1 MKRTFI
7 TYLLCIL
14 FISMASGRATT
25 RANQPGSIV
34 KQSAPLAQVGAQQA
48 SLVEVENWTKPQPG
62 WLYVLDP
69 RPNVGEIGGHIWL
82 LDPESGKVMGAFI
95 LATILIL
102 PFRRT
107 EATSISHRKRTY
119 TGPNSPWSIHPAAK
133 FSAAKR
139 FKDA

>member
-82 LDPESGKVMGAFI
+82 LDPESGKVMGGIHTGYHPDFALSPDGSHLYI
-95 LATILIL
+95 ASETHRSEE
-102 PFRRT
+102 RRVGI
-107 EATSISHRKRTY
+107 ECRSR
-119 TGPNSPWSIHPAAK
+119 
-133 FSAAKR
+133 
-139 FKDA
+139 